1 MGSPF
6 YSAPDDIE
14 MTELLGEQG
23 QATPTPSLNMDHTPQ
38 RAPMLVPIMEEEE
51 WLHAD
56 VLEECQIFKIAR
68 VIVSSQLSNSCVF
81 DPREITWPLLQY
93 PQAGF

>member
-1 MGSPF
+1 MAKHHWLYHPFIHPFIFSAYPCTDFHNKRYSMGSPF

-23 QATPTPSLNMDHTPQ
+23 QAPPTPSLNMDHTPQ

-51 WLHAD
+51 
-56 VLEECQIFKIAR
+56 
-68 VIVSSQLSNSCVF
+68 
-81 DPREITWPLLQY
+81 
-93 PQAGF
+93 

>member
-51 WLHAD
+51 
-56 VLEECQIFKIAR
+56 
-68 VIVSSQLSNSCVF
+68 
-81 DPREITWPLLQY
+81 
-93 PQAGF
+93 